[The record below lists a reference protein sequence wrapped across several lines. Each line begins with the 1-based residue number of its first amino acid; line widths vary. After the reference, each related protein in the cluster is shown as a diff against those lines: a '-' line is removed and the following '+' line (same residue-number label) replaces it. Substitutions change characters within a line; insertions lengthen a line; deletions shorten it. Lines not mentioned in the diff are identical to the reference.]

1 MTRAEKVATSLL
13 AFVVVQWLVV
23 IASAIKEL
31 LT

>member
-13 AFVVVQWLVV
+13 AFVVVQWLIV
-23 IASAIKEL
+23 IAAAIKVL